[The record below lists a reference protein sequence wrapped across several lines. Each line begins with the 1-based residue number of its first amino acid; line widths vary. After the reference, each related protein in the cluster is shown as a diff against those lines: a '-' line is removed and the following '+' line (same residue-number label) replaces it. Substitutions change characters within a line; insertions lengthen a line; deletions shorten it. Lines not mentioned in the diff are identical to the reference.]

1 MPQRL
6 VIIADPG
13 IDTAFAVALALTDPT
28 LDVVGLL
35 ATPGNVPADQ
45 ATQNVHTLIEQLDP
59 ARWPRL
65 GAAPPVVYDF
75 DATDFHGPGGL
86 GGVTFLGVKKH
97 TTVASDK
104 QLVELVREFPRQIT
118 VVNLGPLTVL
128 AQALDRDPEL
138 PTLVERIVCLGGA
151 WHEPGNASAVAEF
164 HFACDPAAA
173 RRVLKSGDPIM
184 LIPLDLMRK
193 ILFSPSDLLNLPNAD
208 SKTCRFLRQIV
219 PFGIRATT
227 NRYGV
232 EGFHL
237 KDVLGIFALAQP
249 SSVTTRNLYV
259 DVETRGEITRGMSV
273 VDVRANS
280 TEKPNVHLGVGVDVR
295 APSANTSTRHC
306 AAHRDPMT
314 SE

>member
-1 MPQRL
+1 MPQRV

-13 IDTAFAVALALTDPT
+13 IDTAFAVALALNDPS
-28 LDVVGLL
+28 LDVLGLL

-65 GAAPPVVYDF
+65 GAAPPVVYDM
-75 DATDFHGPGGL
+75 DGTDLHGPGGL
-86 GGVTFLGVKKH
+86 GGVTFPGVKKH

-104 QLVELVREFPRQIT
+104 QLVELVREFPRQVTI
-118 VVNLGPLTVL
+118 VILGPLTVL

-138 PTLVERIVCLGGA
+138 PALVERIVCLGGS

-164 HFACDPAAA
+164 HFACDPAGA
-173 RRVLKSGDPIM
+173 RRVLKCGAPIM
-184 LIPLDLMRK
+184 LIPLDLTRK
-193 ILFSPSDLLNLPNAD
+193 ILLSPSDLLDLPNAD
-208 SKTCRFLRQIV
+208 SRTCLFLRQIV
-219 PFGIRATT
+219 PFGIRATA

-237 KDVLGIFALAQP
+237 KDVLGVFALAQP
-249 SSVTTRNLYV
+249 SAMTTRQMFV

-280 TEKPNVHLGVGVDVR
+280 TEKPNVHLGVGVDVSAVREYIDDTLGR
-295 APSANTSTRHC
+295 AP
-306 AAHRDPMT
+306 
-314 SE
+314 